1 MKKKKIVY
9 LSLGLIL
16 ALFIYVIYTEKK
28 LLDIPKDGDP
38 KLSQLGLPE
47 VFNPADNEPT
57 KEKIALGRK
66 LFMDRRLSHNNT
78 ISCAM
83 CHVPEQG
90 FTTNELATAVGIEGR
105 TNRRNSPTILNVA
118 YLETLFHDGR
128 EFTLEDQVI
137 GPLLSFNEMGNPSI
151 GHVIEKI
158 RKLKDYDGKFEA
170 VYGRSVNL
178 HNLSQSIAAY
188 ERTLVSANS
197 RFDQWYF
204 GKDMK
209 ALNQKEVNGFKIFT
223 GKGQCIAC
231 HSINKETAIFS
242 DQLFH
247 NTGVGWARNNKVVNK
262 IYESKTIPVSL
273 APGIVVQVE
282 QSLLDPASETPQ
294 NDVGRFEITE
304 DPKDS
309 WAYKT
314 PSIRNIALTAPYMHD
329 GSITTLEG
337 IVEFYNRGGEDNP
350 LKDSLLR
357 PLGLSAEEKDALVS
371 FLKTLTGSNVK
382 QLENEARDAYAESV
396 LQ

>member
-1 MKKKKIVY
+1 MKIMQIVY
-9 LSLGLIL
+9 LSLGLL
-16 ALFIYVIYTEKK
+16 LVVFIYVSFGTKY
-28 LLDIPKDGDP
+28 LPDIPEVDST
-38 KLSQLGLPE
+38 KLSQLGLPD
-47 VFNPADNEPT
+47 VISPADNKLT
-57 KEKIALGRK
+57 GAKVALGRK

-158 RKLKDYDGKFEA
+158 RKFKDYDGKFEA

-178 HNLSQSIAAY
+178 ENLSQSIAAY

-204 GKDMK
+204 GKNMK
-209 ALNQKEVNGFKIFT
+209 ALNQKEINGFNIFT

-231 HSINKETAIFS
+231 HSINKEVAIFT
-242 DQLFH
+242 DQSFH

-262 IYESKTIPVSL
+262 VFETKTFPVSL
-273 APGIVVQVE
+273 APGVVVHVE
-282 QSLLDPASETPQ
+282 QSLLDPASEIPQ

-329 GSITTLEG
+329 GSLTTLEE

-350 LKDSLLR
+350 LKDPLLR
-357 PLGLSAEEKDALVS
+357 PLGLSTEEMGALVS

-382 QLENEARDAYAESV
+382 QLENEARDAYSESV